1 MHGWMDDHYV
11 ASGWGIVDIA
21 EDTRP
26 MTNHSNEA
34 VSHQKI
40 RNEICTQLVNMPAT
54 RGPRRSL
61 MLYYCTEKIRL
72 KDRAEK
78 IAEYLIIYF
87 FLFL

>member
-1 MHGWMDDHYV
+1 MDDHYV

-40 RNEICTQLVNMPAT
+40 RNEI
-54 RGPRRSL
+54 SL
-61 MLYYCTEKIRL
+61 NLSTWLPHEDQSHALLLYRKYSFER
-72 KDRAEK
+72 
-78 IAEYLIIYF
+78 
-87 FLFL
+87 

>member
-1 MHGWMDDHYV
+1 MDDHYV

-40 RNEICTQLVNMPAT
+40 RNEIRTQLVNMAPHEDGLS
-54 RGPRRSL
+54 RKDIVVFV
-61 MLYYCTEKIRL
+61 TEEGMKRMNG
-72 KDRAEK
+72 
-78 IAEYLIIYF
+78 
-87 FLFL
+87 